1 MKSINVSA
9 PGKIHL
15 LGEHSIVYGKP
26 AILAA
31 VDKRCFVEIT
41 PRKDKVIEIIS
52 KDLKVSKKTD
62 EKVILKKIKQAKKIW
77 IVFSKSH
84 KYSLL
89 KTITKDPLDYL
100 LIVIGEALAFY
111 NTSLKTGF
119 TLIVHS
125 EIPVG
130 SGMGSS
136 SALAV
141 SLVGAITVFVG
152 EKFDKEK
159 INRIA
164 FLAEHYIHGF
174 PSGGDTSASCF
185 GGFIWFRKE
194 TDSLKI
200 LQPIDISLSE
210 KIANKFALLD
220 TGKPKES
227 TGEMVAEVKAFVKKR
242 KKYAEKIFADQ
253 ELLTR
258 NLLTALQENDEDEII
273 SAIKDGEKNLEKIG
287 VVPPFVKKI
296 IRQIEKSGG
305 AAKICGGGGK
315 TKGTGVLLV
324 YSNKKSQDYAKI
336 HLGEEGVKIHE

>member
-1 MKSINVSA
+1 MKSIKVSA

-52 KDLKVSKKTD
+52 KDLLLSEKAD
-62 EKVILKKIKQAKKIW
+62 EKIILRKTKQAKKIW
-77 IVFSKSH
+77 NVFNKSKNFSI
-84 KYSLL
+84 LQ
-89 KTITKDPLDYL
+89 TITKNPSDYL
-100 LIVIGEALAFY
+100 YIIIGEALGFY
-111 NTSLKTGF
+111 KKTLKTGF
-119 TLIVHS
+119 TLTIRI

-136 SALAV
+136 AALAV
-141 SLVGAITVFVG
+141 ALAGGITVFLE

-159 INRIA
+159 INHIA

-174 PSGGDTSASCF
+174 PSGGDNSASCY
-185 GGFIWFRKE
+185 GGFVWFRKE

-200 LQPIDISLSE
+200 LQPIEISLSE
-210 KIANKFALLD
+210 KSANLFALFD
-220 TGKPKES
+220 TGRPKES
-227 TGEMVAEVKAFVKKR
+227 TGEMVASVKTFVNKR
-242 KKYAEKIFADQ
+242 KTYAEKIFADQ
-253 ELLTR
+253 DLSTR
-258 NLLTALQENDEDEII
+258 NLLTAMQENDEDEMRTII
-273 SAIKDGEKNLEKIG
+273 KSGEKNLEKIG
-287 VVPPFVKKI
+287 VVSPSVKKM

-324 YSNKKSQDYAKI
+324 YGNEKNNNYAKI
-336 HLGEEGVKIHE
+336 HLGEEGIKIHE